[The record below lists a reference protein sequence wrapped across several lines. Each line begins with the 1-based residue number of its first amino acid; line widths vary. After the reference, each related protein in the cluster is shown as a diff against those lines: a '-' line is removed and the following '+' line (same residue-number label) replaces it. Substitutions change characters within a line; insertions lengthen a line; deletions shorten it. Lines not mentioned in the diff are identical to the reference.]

1 MTKQKQKKKK
11 LNKKII
17 HNRTHGITPSP
28 SRYDIKHL
36 ITELRIKERGK
47 THHESRGWWRW

>member
-28 SRYDIKHL
+28 SRHDVKHL